1 MALKLSRGKTLKV
14 LALLAATVTLSWGAM
29 VSGII
34 YDKGTLDPIQNAIV
48 ITNGEEYR
56 TDINGS
62 FTVPSDAIIG
72 VRAIGYDR
80 KFYKT
85 GGRMYLNRLVPKA
98 LYMSSF
104 GATSKKLMDN
114 AKQLINTTQ
123 INALVIDIKMD
134 RGQIA
139 FKTTNPTANKIGAQE
154 VILFKDIKKFVAD
167 MHKENIYLIARIVSF
182 KDTPFVT
189 AYPQYGIRKS
199 DGSLFTDKEGLY
211 WIDASYIQPR
221 DYIIS
226 IAEDA
231 AKAGFDEVQFDYVR
245 FPDRKGIEFSVE
257 NTQSNR
263 VKAISG
269 FLETARKRLTQYN
282 VFLSADIFGYVSW
295 HDADIEIGQRVD
307 ALAPYVDYLC
317 PMLYPSGFN
326 AGIPGYPNPVEAN
339 YEIVKHSLDKALTKS
354 GNSPMNYRPWL
365 QAFRDYAFDRRVYG
379 DQEIRDQIRASEDF
393 GSCGWI
399 LWNPRNVYTAAG
411 LITFDGNVSAKSHKP
426 VHKSTLK
433 KTRV

>member
-1 MALKLSRGKTLKV
+1 
-14 LALLAATVTLSWGAM
+14 M

-34 YDKGTLDPIQNAIV
+34 YDKGSLKPINNAIV
-48 ITNGEEYR
+48 ITNGKEYR

-62 FTVPSDAIIG
+62 FTVPTDTIIG
-72 VRAIGYDR
+72 IRAIGYDR

-85 GGRMYLNRLVPKA
+85 GGKMYLNRLVPKA

-104 GATSKKLMDN
+104 GATSKKLMGN
-114 AKQLINTTQ
+114 AKHLINTTQ

-154 VILFKDIKKFVAD
+154 VILFKDIKKFVTD
-167 MHKENIYLIARIVSF
+167 MHNENIYLIARIVSF

-189 AYPQYGIRKS
+189 AYPQYGVRKS
-199 DGSLFTDKEGLY
+199 DGTLFTDKEGLY
-211 WIDASYIQPR
+211 WIDASHKEPH

-226 IAEDA
+226 IAADA
-231 AKAGFDEVQFDYVR
+231 AEAGFDEIQFDYVR
-245 FPDRKGIEFSVE
+245 FPDRKGIKFSVE
-257 NTQSNR
+257 NTQANR

-269 FLETARKRLTQYN
+269 FLEATRKRLTKYN

-307 ALAPYVDYLC
+307 ALAPYVDYLS

-339 YEIVKHSLDKALTKS
+339 YEIVKHSLDKALAKS

-365 QAFRDYAFDRRVYG
+365 QAFRDYAFDRRIYG
-379 DQEIRDQIRASEDF
+379 DKEIRDQIRASEDF

-399 LWNPRNVYTAAG
+399 LWNPRNVYTGDG
-411 LITFDGNVSAKSHKP
+411 LIILDSNSSVKCR
-426 VHKSTLK
+426 KSTAK
-433 KTRV
+433 PIV